1 MKLLVLIISSSDYLP
16 HYPILKQ
23 NWQSY
28 MNKYPNIDCYF
39 LDDYPELNQDFQI
52 KPNHFIIKQKESL
65 IPGILN
71 KTILAIRELSKLKSY
86 DFIIRTNLSSFW
98 NFQNLQNFLSSLY
111 INPYSYFYASQ
122 IYYLD
127 QYNFP
132 FGQGACLILNNFTA
146 DFLQKSYHLLN
157 NSLPD
162 DISIGEFF
170 FKNNIPITPLEEIV
184 IYQPK
189 DLLSLLQN
197 PKFKTYYQVRIKC
210 SIDIIQKRNCLNE
223 SIQYILYHYNTS
235 ELPSNLKT
243 NLEKFILK
251 QPISIYEL
259 NEILRF
265 TLEPLFHSILNNTL
279 GH

>member
-28 MNKYPNIDCYF
+28 MNNYSNIDSYF
-39 LDDYPELNQDFQI
+39 LDDYPELDQDYQI
-52 KPNHFIIKQKESL
+52 KPNHFIVQQKESL

-71 KTILAIRELSKLKSY
+71 KTILAIRELTKLKSY

-122 IYYLD
+122 VYNLD
-127 QYNFP
+127 HHNFP
-132 FGQGACLILNNFTA
+132 FGQGACIILNNFTA
-146 DFLQKSYHLLN
+146 NFLQKSYHLLD

-162 DISIGEFF
+162 DIAIGQFF
-170 FKNNIPITPLEEIV
+170 FKNNIPIFPLEEKV

-189 DLLSLLQN
+189 DLITILQE
-197 PKFKTYYQVRIKC
+197 PQFKSFYQIRIKC
-210 SIDIIQKRNCLNE
+210 SIDNIQNRNCLNE
-223 SIQYILYHYNTS
+223 TIQYILYHCNTS
-235 ELPSNLKT
+235 LFPTNLKT
-243 NLEKFILK
+243 NLEKIISK

-259 NEILRF
+259 NEILRYS
-265 TLEPLFHSILNNTL
+265 LEPLFHSILNNTL